1 LTNPFIEIS
10 EAPPLEW
17 LVLNEQ
23 TQVASKDGQVVAIAY
38 TVEASDSRGETWLE
52 FCWIPVDE
60 PDLVE
65 VHFGVA
71 PGTGSA
77 WDTRW
82 ERARRAT
89 EWDYA
94 MRARR

>member
-1 LTNPFIEIS
+1 MDIS
-10 EAPPLEW
+10 EAPPLDW
-17 LVLNEQ
+17 RILNEQ
-23 TQVASKDGQVVAIAY
+23 THVASKDGQVVAIAY
-38 TVEASDSRGETWLE
+38 TVEASVESGETWLE

-60 PDLVE
+60 PDLVD

-82 ERARRAT
+82 QQARQAT
-89 EWDYA
+89 EWGYA
-94 MRARR
+94 MRSDP